1 MEDLASLYCDEREVT
16 PDYRQALRRVARS
29 MAAAGINPSML
40 TDSLVNRWLAGL
52 KQSATTRANYRRMG
66 LTLARYATDRQLT
79 GGQFSGRVM
88 KVKQKLSP
96 PIAWS
101 MAELSSLIQA
111 AKKLDYDLRKGCPAA
126 LFFEGWVRAGF
137 ETGLRFSDLL
147 SLRCDQLRGDR
158 LFVVANK
165 TGVPIPKVLSARCVE
180 ILTKLSVQGDGRT
193 FFRWAL
199 AERWLRIHF
208 ARLCKQAGL
217 TGTPKWL
224 RRSGATH
231 CEIRQPGSAKKFLG
245 HLSDGLAMKHY
256 VDQTLLP
263 DQCPAPPPIP

>member
-1 MEDLASLYCDEREVT
+1 MT
-16 PDYRQALRRVARS
+16 PDYRQALHRVARS
-29 MAAAGINPSML
+29 MAAAGITPSML

-52 KQSATTRANYRRMG
+52 KQSATTRSNYRRMAC
-66 LTLARYATDRQLT
+66 TLLRFAADRQLV
-79 GGQFSGRVM
+79 GGQFSGRVI

-101 MAELSSLIQA
+101 MAELSTLIA
-111 AKKLDYDLRKGCPAA
+111 ASKKLDYDLRKGCPAA

-147 SLRCDQLRGDR
+147 ELKVSCLRGDR
-158 LFVVANK
+158 LYVVANK
-165 TGVPIPKVLSARCVE
+165 TGVPIPKNLSARCVE
-180 ILTKLSVQGDGRT
+180 NLTELSVRGDGVT

-208 ARLCKQAGL
+208 ARLCRSAGL
-217 TGTPKWL
+217 SGTPKWL

-231 CEIRQPGSAKKFLG
+231 CEARSPGSAKRFLG
-245 HLSDGLAMKHY
+245 HLSDGLALKHY

>member
-1 MEDLASLYCDEREVT
+1 
-16 PDYRQALRRVARS
+16 
-29 MAAAGINPSML
+29 
-40 TDSLVNRWLAGL
+40 
-52 KQSATTRANYRRMG
+52 
-66 LTLARYATDRQLT
+66 
-79 GGQFSGRVM
+79 
-88 KVKQKLSP
+88 
-96 PIAWS
+96 
-101 MAELSSLIQA
+101 MAELSTLIST
-111 AKKLDYDLRKGCPAA
+111 AKKLDYSLRKGCPAA
-126 LFFEGWVRAGF
+126 LFFEGWIRTGF

-147 SLRCDQLRGDR
+147 SLRCDQLRGER

-165 TGVPIPKVLSARCVE
+165 TGVPIPKVLSGKCVD
-180 ILTKLSVQGDGRT
+180 ILRKLSVQGDGET

-208 ARLCKQAGL
+208 ARLCKAAGM

-245 HLSDGLAMKHY
+245 HLSDGLAWKHY